1 MPNIKGTIVNIKDFL
16 SQEAVVIKIAGS
28 EVREFELEKGRTY
41 VIPDFQR
48 EIRWTPEN
56 LIELMND
63 ISRREKFLGN
73 LILTKN
79 GSKRYSIID
88 GQQRTSLLLMLIQ
101 YTIAKFSDELP
112 TPSALCAIDNES
124 FYEFAEFQ
132 KNNYS
137 FDGLSPDRIDEMRAS
152 DQYNQ
157 AGRFQLLWKTIEESE
172 IIADAATAR
181 DFLLNLYRSEFNI
194 ILSEEDSTNYSI
206 EYFLDVNLKGIKL
219 DSEDIFKGY
228 LFHLDP
234 SDASRQLWV
243 EMKRKA
249 LELNKLCKSPHSTS
263 DCYPLMKLIEHFLY
277 CCLYDIDKYKNV
289 VFGED
294 FRLKQK
300 VQIDRTVHYAGE
312 HILKVIGNNR
322 LVREILENIIQFLI
336 LAVDVV
342 SSSSPSAK
350 FTSLFVT
357 DSPDNKVDS
366 IDISNFHAFLKMVLL
381 DRKVAVS
388 KAVIAKYAVNT
399 LLNKENNSKDAYK
412 ILYSV
417 QAYITLFSLF
427 ENKKGIEPVEQILKS
442 VEWANEIQTA
452 ILNYSSK
459 DTVAERK
466 RNAEFKY
473 GTNPDN
479 EQQCYRSKALAAVYN
494 YFSFSRSKTSVKRG
508 KATELHVFLSNEEQ
522 FSVEHF
528 VANNSGKCM
537 VKYKD
542 SDEFFE
548 YEYPTDIKKYAASI
562 FNFIYIPRQV
572 NNSLGNRP
580 VAKKLEMLDEQSIT
594 CEYSRMVMR
603 AAREAFSPLP
613 EVTKGA
619 EEENKQ
625 TLDKFFAYD
634 FKHQYIEFVSIILK
648 DITNRMR
655 V

>member
-1 MPNIKGTIVNIKDFL
+1 M
-16 SQEAVVIKIAGS
+16 IKIAGS
-28 EVREFELEKGRTY
+28 EVREFELEQGRIY

-79 GSKRYSIID
+79 GNKRYSIID

-101 YTIAKFSDELP
+101 YTVAKFSEELP
-112 TPSALCAIDNES
+112 TPPELCAIDNES
-124 FYEFAEFQ
+124 FPEFNEFQ
-132 KNNYS
+132 KHNYS
-137 FDGLSPDRIDEMRAS
+137 FDGLAPEKIDKIREG

-157 AGRFQLLWKTIEESE
+157 VERFQLLWKTIEDSE

-228 LFHLDP
+228 LFHLDTGEV
-234 SDASRQLWV
+234 ARKLWV
-243 EMKRKA
+243 EMKRKS
-249 LELNKLCKSPHSTS
+249 LEMNRLCRSPHSKS
-263 DCYPLMKLIEHFLY
+263 DCYPLMKIIEHFLY
-277 CCLYDIDKYKNV
+277 CCLYDVDKYKNV

-300 VQIDRTVHYAGE
+300 VQIDRTVHYSGE
-312 HILKVIGNNR
+312 HILKVIGNNK
-322 LVREILENIIQFLI
+322 LVREILEKIIKFLTMSI
-336 LAVDVV
+336 DIV
-342 SSSSPSAK
+342 SSYRPSPA

-357 DSPDNKVDS
+357 DDPTNAVDS
-366 IDISNFHAFLKMVLL
+366 IDISNFHAFIKMVLM

-388 KAVIAKYAVNT
+388 KAVIVKYAVNT
-399 LLNKENNSKDAYK
+399 LLSKENNCKDAYK
-412 ILYSV
+412 MLYTV
-417 QAYITLFSLF
+417 QAYVTLFSLF
-427 ENKKGIEPVEQILKS
+427 ENKKGIEPVEQILKAKK
-442 VEWANEIQTA
+442 WPDEIHTA

-459 DTVAERK
+459 DSVVERK

-473 GTNPDN
+473 VTNPDN
-479 EQQCYRSKALAAVYN
+479 EQQCYRSKAIAAVYN
-494 YFSFSRSKTSVKRG
+494 YFIFDKKKIGVKKG
-508 KATELHVFLSNEEQ
+508 KATELHVFLSDEEQ
-522 FSVEHF
+522 YSVEHF
-528 VANNSGKCM
+528 VANNSGKCK

-542 SDEFFE
+542 SDEYFE
-548 YEYPTDIKKYAASI
+548 YQYPVDIKKYASSV
-562 FNFIYIPRQV
+562 FNFIYIPRNV

-580 VAKKLEMLDEQSIT
+580 ITEKLAMLDKHST
-594 CEYSRMVMR
+594 MCEYSQMVIET
-603 AAREAFSPLP
+603 ARKVFSPLP
-613 EVTKGA
+613 EINKGA
-619 EEENKQ
+619 DEENKQ
-625 TLDKFFAYD
+625 ALDKYFAYD
-634 FKHQYIEFVSIILK
+634 FKQQYAEFASTILR
-648 DITNRMR
+648 DIAKRFS

>member
-16 SQEAVVIKIAGS
+16 CQDAVSIKIAGS
-28 EVREFELEKGRTY
+28 EVRQFELDEGRTY

-73 LILTKN
+73 IILTKN
-79 GSKRYSIID
+79 ENKRYSIID

-101 YTIAKFSDELP
+101 YTTAKFSDELP
-112 TPSALCAIDNES
+112 TPPELCAIDNES
-124 FYEFAEFQ
+124 FFEFTEFQ
-132 KNNYS
+132 NNNYS
-137 FDGLSPDRIDEMRAS
+137 FDGLAPDRIDEMRAS
-152 DQYNQ
+152 DQYSQ
-157 AGRFQLLWKTIEESE
+157 AERLHLLWKTIEDSE

-234 SDASRQLWV
+234 SEASRQLWV

-249 LELNKLCKSPHSTS
+249 LELNRLCKSAHSKS
-263 DCYPLMKLIEHFLY
+263 DCYPLMKIIEHFLY
-277 CCLYDIDKYKNV
+277 CGIYDVDKYKDV

-300 VQIDRTVHYAGE
+300 VQIDRTIHYAGE
-312 HILKVIGNNR
+312 HILKVIGNNK
-322 LVREILENIIQFLI
+322 LVRGILEEIIQFLRI
-336 LAVDVV
+336 AIDIV
-342 SSSSPSAK
+342 SSSSPTTK

-357 DSPDNKVDS
+357 DDPNDKVDS
-366 IDISNFHAFLKMVLL
+366 VDISNFHAFMKMVLL

-388 KAVIAKYAVNT
+388 KAVIVKYAVST
-399 LLNKENNSKDAYK
+399 LLNQNNNSKEAYK
-412 ILYSV
+412 MLYSV
-417 QAYITLFSLF
+417 QAYVTLFSLF

-442 VEWANEIQTA
+442 VKWHDELRAA
-452 ILNYSSK
+452 ILNYSTK
-459 DTVAERK
+459 DTTVERK

-494 YFSFSRSKTSVKRG
+494 YFSFDRNKIGVKRG

-522 FSVEHF
+522 YSVEHF
-528 VANNSGKCM
+528 VANNSGKCK

-542 SDEFFE
+542 LDEFYE
-548 YEYPTDIKKYAASI
+548 YEYPTDIQKYAASI
-562 FNFIYIPRQV
+562 FNFIYIPREK

-580 VAKKLEMLDEQSIT
+580 VAEKLEMLDEQSIT

-603 AAREAFSPLP
+603 AARKAFSPLP
-613 EVTKGA
+613 EITKGA
-619 EEENKQ
+619 EKTNKRLTSFSLM
-625 TLDKFFAYD
+625 TLN
-634 FKHQYIEFVSIILK
+634 INILNLSRLSLK
-648 DITNRMR
+648 I
-655 V
+655 